1 MEIFIV
7 PLIAFICYLLSEFWK
22 LIFKKKSERYAYIP
36 FIAALLGGV
45 MGVIIYFIDASVIPL
60 ADNVWIALEIGM
72 VSGLSSTGAN
82 QFLKQYQKI
91 KENEIQSKN

>member
-1 MEIFIV
+1 M
-7 PLIAFICYLLSEFWK
+7 
-22 LIFKKKSERYAYIP
+22 IFKKKSERYAYIP

-45 MGVIIYFIDASVIPL
+45 MGVVIYFIDASVIPL

-72 VSGLSSTGAN
+72 MSGLSSTGAN